1 MDTLKK
7 WELFSKQMIQCNSIA
22 HERRMNH
29 IAQCFKR
36 RDKSDKSDKSDKRPP
51 SPPPPI
57 KPKMLLEKDWKST
70 PLAEFYTR
78 KVYGQPDLP
87 PPPKPDPPKPDP
99 LRPHE
104 FPLRVIR
111 HKGRATDKTN
121 FTHLQEL
128 WDGVEKPLEIQTAGH
143 RERNLTTQIK

>member
-7 WELFSKQMIQCNSIA
+7 WELFSKQMISNSIA
-22 HERRMNH
+22 HERRMNL

-36 RDKSDKSDKSDKRPP
+36 RDKSDKRPP
-51 SPPPPI
+51 SPPPPPI

-70 PLAEFYTR
+70 ALAEFYIR
-78 KVYGQPDLP
+78 KVYGQRESTP
-87 PPPKPDPPKPDP
+87 PPKPDP

-104 FPLRVIR
+104 FPLSVVTHRG
-111 HKGRATDKTN
+111 KATDKTN

>member
-7 WELFSKQMIQCNSIA
+7 WELFSKQMISNSIA
-22 HERRMNH
+22 HERRMNL

-36 RDKSDKSDKSDKRPP
+36 RDKSDKRPP
-51 SPPPPI
+51 SPPPPPI

-70 PLAEFYTR
+70 ALAEFYIR
-78 KVYGQPDLP
+78 KVYGQRKSP
-87 PPPKPDPPKPDP
+87 PPPKPDP

-104 FPLRVIR
+104 FPLSVVTHRG
-111 HKGRATDKTN
+111 KATDKTN

>member
-7 WELFSKQMIQCNSIA
+7 WELFSKQMIQNNRIA
-22 HERRMNH
+22 HERRINL
-29 IAQCFKR
+29 IAQGFKR

-70 PLAEFYTR
+70 PLAEFYIR

-87 PPPKPDPPKPDP
+87 PPPKPDP

-104 FPLRVIR
+104 FPLRVITHR
-111 HKGRATDKTN
+111 GEATDKTN

-128 WDGVEKPLEIQTAGH
+128 WNGIEKPLEIQTAGH

>member
-7 WELFSKQMIQCNSIA
+7 WELFSKQMIQSNRIA
-22 HERRMNH
+22 HERRMNL

-36 RDKSDKSDKSDKRPP
+36 RDKSDKRPP

-70 PLAEFYTR
+70 
-78 KVYGQPDLP
+78 GQRDLP
-87 PPPKPDPPKPDP
+87 PPPKHDPPKPDP

-104 FPLRVIR
+104 FPLRIITHR
-111 HKGRATDKTN
+111 GKETDKTN
-121 FTHLQEL
+121 FIHLQEL

>member
-7 WELFSKQMIQCNSIA
+7 WELFSKLMIQSSRIV
-22 HERRMNH
+22 HERRMNL
-29 IAQCFKR
+29 IDQGFKR

-51 SPPPPI
+51 PPPI
-57 KPKMLLEKDWKST
+57 KPKMLLGKDWKST
-70 PLAEFYTR
+70 PLAEFYIR

-87 PPPKPDPPKPDP
+87 PPPKPDP

-104 FPLRVIR
+104 FPLRVIT
-111 HKGRATDKTN
+111 HTGKATDKTN

>member
-7 WELFSKQMIQCNSIA
+7 WELFSKQMIQSNRIA
-22 HERRMNH
+22 HERRMNL

-36 RDKSDKSDKSDKRPP
+36 RDKSDKRPQK
-51 SPPPPI
+51 PPPPI

-70 PLAEFYTR
+70 ALAEFYIR
-78 KVYGQPDLP
+78 KVYGQHESP
-87 PPPKPDPPKPDP
+87 PPPKPDP

-104 FPLRVIR
+104 FPLSVVTYRG
-111 HKGRATDKTN
+111 KATDKTN

>member
-7 WELFSKQMIQCNSIA
+7 WELFSKQMIQSNRIA
-22 HERRMNH
+22 HERRMNL
-29 IAQCFKR
+29 IAQGFK
-36 RDKSDKSDKSDKRPP
+36 
-51 SPPPPI
+51 SPP
-57 KPKMLLEKDWKST
+57 
-70 PLAEFYTR
+70 
-78 KVYGQPDLP
+78 
-87 PPPKPDPPKPDP
+87 PPKPDP

-104 FPLRVIR
+104 FPLTVIPHR
-111 HKGRATDKTN
+111 GKATDKTN

>member
-7 WELFSKQMIQCNSIA
+7 WELFSKQMISNRIA
-22 HERRMNH
+22 HERRMNL
-29 IAQCFKR
+29 IAQSFKR
-36 RDKSDKSDKSDKRPP
+36 RDKSDKRPP

-70 PLAEFYTR
+70 
-78 KVYGQPDLP
+78 GQRDLP
-87 PPPKPDPPKPDP
+87 PPPKHDPPKPDP

-104 FPLRVIR
+104 FPLRIIPHR
-111 HKGRATDKTN
+111 GKATDKTN

-128 WDGVEKPLEIQTAGH
+128 WNGIEKPLEIQTAGH